1 MSPLLLLT
9 GWSTRF
15 AVAWRR
21 PNFAKG
27 LSFPA
32 AGRTWLSL
40 PFTEWP
46 HSGLRPPSESLPRH
60 LVLQTTL
67 LLQKLLPH
75 WPLPG
80 GILPSPPPPRAP
92 PGAHPG
98 PVSPSPLSCQSY
110 PFSSHF
116 SLKGAQVNSSRA
128 SFSSPDIEP
137 HVPLSTGGPGV
148 TKQRESWESTQWAP
162 SGAEGLLQG
171 TQPLGQGGRKPQAEQ
186 IQEGQE
192 FRATGKRRHIFAPE
206 MWNGA
211 LDNFFRISKRTSDV

>member
-80 GILPSPPPPRAP
+80 GILHRHPPRAP

-137 HVPLSTGGPGV
+137 HVPLSNRGPGV
-148 TKQRESWESTQWAP
+148 TKQRESWESTQRAP
-162 SGAEGLLQG
+162 PGSTRCRGVAAGNPAARAGRQEATSRTNSRGAG
-171 TQPLGQGGRKPQAEQ
+171 
-186 IQEGQE
+186 IQSH
-192 FRATGKRRHIFAPE
+192 R
-206 MWNGA
+206 
-211 LDNFFRISKRTSDV
+211 

>member
-15 AVAWRR
+15 PVAWRR

-60 LVLQTTL
+60 LVLQTML
-67 LLQKLLPH
+67 LLQKLLIH

-80 GILPSPPPPRAP
+80 GILHPAPRAA

-148 TKQRESWESTQWAP
+148 TKQRESWESTQRAP
-162 SGAEGLLQG
+162 PGSTRCRGVAAGNPAARAGRQEATSRTNSRGAG
-171 TQPLGQGGRKPQAEQ
+171 
-186 IQEGQE
+186 IQSH
-192 FRATGKRRHIFAPE
+192 R
-206 MWNGA
+206 
-211 LDNFFRISKRTSDV
+211 

>member
-80 GILPSPPPPRAP
+80 GILHPPPRAP

-148 TKQRESWESTQWAP
+148 TKQRESWESTQRAP
-162 SGAEGLLQG
+162 PGSIRCGGVAAGNPAARAGRQEATSRTNSRGAG
-171 TQPLGQGGRKPQAEQ
+171 
-186 IQEGQE
+186 IQSH
-192 FRATGKRRHIFAPE
+192 R
-206 MWNGA
+206 
-211 LDNFFRISKRTSDV
+211 

>member
-15 AVAWRR
+15 PVAWRR

-60 LVLQTTL
+60 LVLQTML
-67 LLQKLLPH
+67 LLQKLLIH

-80 GILPSPPPPRAP
+80 GVLHPAPRAA

-148 TKQRESWESTQWAP
+148 TKQRESWESTQRAP
-162 SGAEGLLQG
+162 PGSTRCRGVAAGNPAARAGRQEATSRTNSRGAG
-171 TQPLGQGGRKPQAEQ
+171 
-186 IQEGQE
+186 IQSH
-192 FRATGKRRHIFAPE
+192 R
-206 MWNGA
+206 
-211 LDNFFRISKRTSDV
+211 